1 MHFRVLAWHNL
12 TPACL
17 TIKESKIKLKKRIT
31 GLAIRQSEML
41 ADFVRFHTSISVRL
55 QEGKKMLQLLLRSST
70 YCASSCCCCCCWC
83 CRVSLCRVACR
94 FPFRLCQ
101 LHVAHSTTAGRSAS
115 GRCWG
120 RGSEVEGRPMIG
132 SAQAIAHRARMQ
144 TDLGWHH
151 RSGPGC
157 WVGSAS
163 EHFVRQTVGCNFVR
177 QATATAT
184 ATA

>member
-1 MHFRVLAWHNL
+1 M
-12 TPACL
+12 
-17 TIKESKIKLKKRIT
+17 
-31 GLAIRQSEML
+31 
-41 ADFVRFHTSISVRL
+41 
-55 QEGKKMLQLLLRSST
+55 
-70 YCASSCCCCCCWC
+70 
-83 CRVSLCRVACR
+83 
-94 FPFRLCQ
+94 
-101 LHVAHSTTAGRSAS
+101 LHVVFHFDCVSYMLHTQQRQEEVLLAGA
-115 GRCWG
+115 GQGLG
-120 RGSEVEGRPMIG
+120 RGGEGRPMIG

-184 ATA
+184 A